1 MENKIFS
8 LCQEDT
14 KSCVH
19 LFAQCPVARA
29 IWFGCKWGLRTGNQQ
44 VSNNSDIV
52 KLALEPPIAP
62 HSADLSPKKEQE
74 QNSLRMA
81 LTLEAIWNLRNQVLH
96 KGRKVNILSV
106 INLLEIRYNEFVQM
120 LGHKGSITAPEAMRW
135 QKPPTGTVK
144 LNVDATLNKNSA
156 WLGVVARDEKGI
168 ILKVWAK
175 DFPTCSPMVAEA
187 AALLCAIQIAKE
199 ENYHS
204 IIVE

>member
-1 MENKIFS
+1 MVA
-8 LCQEDT
+8 DPMT
-14 KSCVH
+14 KGLTLNQFRVH
-19 LFAQCPVARA
+19 VTGMRLRVARA
-29 IWFGCKWGLRTGNQQ
+29 IWFGCKWGLRTGNLQ

-135 QKPPTGTVK
+135 QKPPTGTIK

-175 DFPTCSPMVAEA
+175 GFSN
-187 AALLCAIQIAKE
+187 LLSNGSRSCCTLMGYS
-199 ENYHS
+199 NC
-204 IIVE
+204 